1 MSNSPQGHASGAATL
16 SAYASKFLAG
26 SRSGGDSLDS
36 QRPSRPVSPPHPFL
50 PSPTASD
57 SRSRVAE
64 SRTPSPSRTPPFP
77 GPGLDGIPSIDDM
90 EEASTVSR
98 SGIGAG
104 LLFDAPSGS
113 DNDGESRISLR
124 HTRHAHI
131 PDPYGASSESEA
143 EIEPDLDQVA
153 EARRSLLKPTS
164 SAPRDGR
171 KRKGWLAYQSVF
183 PSSSSS
189 EASESDK
196 DTEDES
202 VVDER
207 FGLMGQS
214 RRQPLPAV
222 PIIVSSTAYQDAL
235 DEPLLGPDEIAQMT
249 TRVPLRLQVFHGRFG
264 HWEREGLRK
273 YKDPV
278 FLALWLTTL
287 LSVLFALLFVWGSS
301 DPPPG
306 VPRRGPPVLSLLPM
320 LMALLIPTFILP
332 PVFLFLLHN
341 TVRPVLV
348 ATAGAVP
355 FSLFICGWWALG
367 ASFESIDDVEKG
379 ERWWATTGMRLFAVV
394 LWIVAA
400 CFARLVWVRRRR
412 LAQTVSVVE
421 LSTSLLLRHQPLLF
435 LTPLLLMVFAVTSI
449 PFMTLLVRLGMYGY
463 WRQPREGTWAFHLQP
478 WAGWLIVVVTLAWLW
493 TWGVIRG
500 VGRVAVGAVVGE
512 WYFHRE
518 DGVDPFEITTA
529 AVHRATGP
537 ALGSVCL
544 GSLIVATMRFV
555 GRAAAEMKRITSPRS
570 KVLPSAFSFL
580 TSLSPV
586 FSIVASVLDQAN
598 SYALVYVGVTG
609 EAFWPSARRAV
620 GLTSRRNS
628 GKLLDYT
635 LIKLLLTLI
644 SAATGLFTA
653 TIGYLYMTHSLGR
666 PGYAPLA
673 ALLCGGVPFV
683 AMRAATAVLADAA
696 DALFIC
702 HQIDGE
708 TGGGHCEEAKDAFE
722 GATFR
727 DDAIV

>member
-1 MSNSPQGHASGAATL
+1 MSTSPQGHASGAASL

-26 SRSGGDSLDS
+26 SRSGGDGLDS
-36 QRPSRPVSPPHPFL
+36 PQPSRSTSPPHPFL
-50 PSPTASD
+50 PSPTPSET
-57 SRSRVAE
+57 RSRLTE
-64 SRTPSPSRTPPFP
+64 SRTPSPPGTPPFP
-77 GPGLDGIPSIDDM
+77 GPGLDGIPSISDM
-90 EEASTVSR
+90 QASSVDQ
-98 SGIGAG
+98 SGIGVG
-104 LLFDAPSGS
+104 LLFDAPGGS
-113 DNDGESRISLR
+113 QAVRRDSRPA
-124 HTRHAHI
+124 RHAHI
-131 PDPYGASSESEA
+131 PDPYGVSSDSEG
-143 EIEPDLDQVA
+143 ELEPDLDQVA
-153 EARRSLLKPTS
+153 KVRRSLLKPNPP
-164 SAPRDGR
+164 APKDGR
-171 KRKGWLAYQSVF
+171 SRKGWLAHQSVF
-183 PSSSSS
+183 PPSSSSS

-196 DTEDES
+196 ETEDES
-202 VVDER
+202 IVNGS
-207 FGLMGQS
+207 GLMGRS
-214 RRQPLPAV
+214 RRLPTLAA
-222 PIIVSSTAYQDAL
+222 PNPDSTAYQDAL
-235 DEPLLGPDEIAQMT
+235 NEPLLGPDEIAQLT
-249 TRVPLRLQVFHGRFG
+249 TRVPVRLQVYRGRFA

-273 YKDPV
+273 YKDPA

-287 LSVLFALLFVWGSS
+287 LGVLFSLLFVWGSS

-348 ATAGAVP
+348 ATAGAIP

-367 ASFESIDDVEKG
+367 ASFEGVDDIERG
-379 ERWWATTGMRLFAVV
+379 ERWWATTGMRLFAVA

-400 CFARLVWVRRRR
+400 LFARLVWVRRRR

-421 LSTSLLLRHQPLLF
+421 LSTSLLLRHQPLLV
-435 LTPLLLMVFAVTSI
+435 LTPLLLVVFAVTSI
-449 PFMTLLVRLGMYGY
+449 PFMTLLIRLGMYGY

-478 WAGWLIVVVTLAWLW
+478 WAGWLIVIVTLVWLW

-500 VGRVAVGAVVGE
+500 VGRVAVAAVVGE
-512 WYFHRE
+512 WYFHRG
-518 DGVDPFEITTA
+518 DGVEPFEITLA

-537 ALGSVCL
+537 SLGSVCL
-544 GSLIVATMRFV
+544 GSLIVATMRFI
-555 GRAAAEMKRITSPRS
+555 GRTAAEMKRITSPRS
-570 KVLPSAFSFL
+570 RVLPNALSFL
-580 TSLSPV
+580 SSLTPI
-586 FSIVASVLDQAN
+586 FSIIASVLDQAN

-609 EAFWPSARRAV
+609 EPFWPSARRAV
-620 GLTSRRNS
+620 GLTNRRNS

-653 TIGYLYMTHSLGR
+653 TMGYLYMTHSLGR

-708 TGGGHCEEAKDAFE
+708 TGGGHCDEAKDAFE

>member
-1 MSNSPQGHASGAATL
+1 M
-16 SAYASKFLAG
+16 
-26 SRSGGDSLDS
+26 
-36 QRPSRPVSPPHPFL
+36 
-50 PSPTASD
+50 
-57 SRSRVAE
+57 
-64 SRTPSPSRTPPFP
+64 
-77 GPGLDGIPSIDDM
+77 
-90 EEASTVSR
+90 
-98 SGIGAG
+98 
-104 LLFDAPSGS
+104 
-113 DNDGESRISLR
+113 
-124 HTRHAHI
+124 
-131 PDPYGASSESEA
+131 
-143 EIEPDLDQVA
+143 EPDLDQVA
-153 EARRSLLKPTS
+153 EVRRSLLKPAPS
-164 SAPRDGR
+164 VPRDGR
-171 KRKGWLAYQSVF
+171 RRKGWLAYQSVF

-189 EASESDK
+189 ESSESDK
-196 DTEDES
+196 ETEDGS
-202 VVDER
+202 VDHER

-214 RRQPLPAV
+214 RRQPPPAA
-222 PIIVSSTAYQDAL
+222 PIAISTSYQDAL

-249 TRVPLRLQVFHGRFG
+249 TRVPVRLQVYHGRFG

-278 FLALWLTTL
+278 FLALWLLTL
-287 LSVLFALLFVWGSS
+287 LSVLFGLLFVWGSS

-306 VPRRGPPVLSLLPM
+306 VPRRGPPILSLLPM
-320 LMALLIPTFILP
+320 LMALLIPTFVLP

-348 ATAGAVP
+348 GTAGAIP
-355 FSLFICGWWALG
+355 FSMFLCGWWALG
-367 ASFESIDDVEKG
+367 ASFESIDDVEMG
-379 ERWWATTGMRLFAVV
+379 ERWWATTGMRLLAVV
-394 LWIVAA
+394 LWVVAA
-400 CFARLVWVRRRR
+400 CFARLVWVRRQR

-421 LSTSLLLRHQPLLF
+421 LSTSLLLRHPPLLF
-435 LTPLLLMVFAVTSI
+435 LTPFLLMIFAVTSI
-449 PFMTLLVRLGMYGY
+449 PFMTLLIRLGMYGY

-478 WAGWLIVVVTLAWLW
+478 WAGWLIVIVTLVWLW

-500 VGRVAVGAVVGE
+500 VGRVAVAAVVGE

-518 DGVDPFEITTA
+518 DGVDPFEVTTA

-537 ALGSVCL
+537 SLGSVCV
-544 GSLIVATMRFV
+544 GSLIVATMRIV
-555 GRAAAEMKRITSPRS
+555 GRTAAEMKRVTSQRR
-570 KVLPSAFSFL
+570 KVLPRALSFL
-580 TSLSPV
+580 TSLTPI

-609 EAFWPSARRAV
+609 DAFWPSARRAV
-620 GLTSRRNS
+620 GLTSRRNC

-635 LIKLLLTLI
+635 LIKLLLSLI

-653 TIGYLYMTHSLGR
+653 TMGYLYMTHSLGR

-708 TGGGHCEEAKDAFE
+708 TGSSHCLEAKDAFE
-722 GATFR
+722 GSTFR